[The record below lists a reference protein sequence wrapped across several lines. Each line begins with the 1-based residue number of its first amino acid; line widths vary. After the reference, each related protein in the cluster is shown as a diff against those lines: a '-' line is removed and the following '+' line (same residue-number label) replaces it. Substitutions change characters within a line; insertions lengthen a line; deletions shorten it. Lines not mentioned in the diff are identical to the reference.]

1 VESIDDQPQEG
12 CVAVAGSYLAQNIA
26 EAAAFRAERPDDW
39 ELRWERVVLRVAVL
53 DALLARAGLGW
64 RPLRAE
70 GAVENKGKRAMVLLK
85 EARLA
90 ELAGRLGRALRPAR
104 EGVRLFTGGGLVIGG

>member
-1 VESIDDQPQEG
+1 MTPDGIGKPAQLATTAGGPFQPR
-12 CVAVAGSYLAQNIA
+12 S
-26 EAAAFRAERPDDW
+26 
-39 ELRWERVVLRVAVL
+39 VVQTDRG
-53 DALLARAGLGW
+53 AR
-64 RPLRAE
+64 
-70 GAVENKGKRAMVLLK
+70 KRAMVLLK